1 MRYAHKSNNKPND
14 EVHHQYAHNHSGTV
28 DNGRYEETNVARR
41 SKYVRSLEML
51 RRFVFWLRVWPPP
64 IEVHFLLLFQ
74 PAREVQCFP
83 ARAPITVNRQDD
95 HIHPLLEVLR
105 FRANLREFFFD
116 VLRDANRAAA
126 LAKRQPG
133 PRALR
138 GDVGA
143 NVHCPLP
150 VKTSK

>member
-51 RRFVFWLRVWPPP
+51 RRFVFGLRVWPSP

-74 PAREVQCFP
+74 PA
-83 ARAPITVNRQDD
+83 
-95 HIHPLLEVLR
+95 LEVLR

-150 VKTSK
+150 VKTSKSNSA